1 MRRLSISDI
10 HKKNRRQSHIS
21 GLGQWGYTLVELLV
35 TFALFAIFM
44 TAVVMCLPGITKIYM
59 QLQQINHEK
68 TICNTVSN
76 EIKTQLQGILG
87 VEADGD
93 PLGVKNGNG
102 LGYLALLNER
112 GAQIP
117 LTHEPAAT
125 SGSAVLPA
133 ADISGSGIEF
143 AYMNGI
149 VAQMDTNGFDG
160 YTMRKNKLQMDYHGA
175 YAVSPGALVTRYYEA
190 DIEKNTRTAMID
202 YQAAAGN
209 YSVASGVSVSDGI
222 QNVAY
227 AIRYP
232 YVPSFYEGFELQTT
246 FTIKKDACY
255 TAGSGTTESPARVYV
270 NYVNYTLSLLKDGK
284 LCYSQDYVV
293 NVQNAVPYKGT
304 KVAKKPDT
312 PDEPE
317 KPVWGDTYVVEDS
330 VSGSHWDNGGNYTL
344 VLHLPASN
352 DIDDY
357 DMWEICL
364 PERLREAWIA
374 VGNPNDFPRGD
385 LFTVTRNGANLVIR
399 LNKYGYIGESLVTIK
414 FGVLNGYLTEEE
426 MKGLEG
432 SSKIKAYKTY
442 EYATSKDVSIKENG
456 KNGSQWNVSY
466 EMKEPTG
473 EKRMR
478 ERVTIIYDSP
488 VKEVKT
494 DYPQQ
499 CLLKIDPDDHR
510 IVYVYGNVLEAGSV
524 ANNFIRA
531 SFEDPDAINNM
542 KAPTIKFGID

>member
-1 MRRLSISDI
+1 M
-10 HKKNRRQSHIS
+10 HKKNRRQFHIP
-21 GLGQWGYTLVELLV
+21 GLGQRGYTLVELLV

-76 EIKTQLQGILG
+76 EIQTQLQGILG

-102 LGYLALLNER
+102 LGYLALLDER

-117 LTHEPAAT
+117 LTHEPAAP

-149 VAQMDTNGFDG
+149 VAQMDTKGFDG

-175 YAVSPGALVTRYYEA
+175 HAVSPVALVTRYYEA
-190 DIEKNTRTAMID
+190 DIEKNTRIATID

-270 NYVNYTLSLLKDGK
+270 NYVNYTLSLLKDGQ

-293 NVQNAVPYKGT
+293 NIQNAVPYLGT
-304 KVAKKPDT
+304 KVAE
-312 PDEPE
+312 EPE
-317 KPVWGDTYVVEDS
+317 KPKPAMKDTYVKPDSTFKLPDTNEWTYQYGFTFHIEPSMDENGADTWIIQFPENMKIVAAWIPGDHNTRYTTRHTDHTIIIERNAAFGFKETDEFIIYYQLDRPLDDYHVVDGSDYITCISTPYATPTNSHVEQMQFTRWGDYDS
-330 VSGSHWDNGGNYTL
+330 VVNCKVRATDIKVKTYVEVTYEKEVESARL
-344 VLHLPASN
+344 SN
-352 DIDDY
+352 EYANFVEVD
-357 DMWEICL
+357 
-364 PERLREAWIA
+364 
-374 VGNPNDFPRGD
+374 GK
-385 LFTVTRNGANLVIR
+385 TVRI
-399 LNKYGYIGESLVTIK
+399 YGYRITPGTLYEIQLLVKLKDGT
-414 FGVLNGYLTEEE
+414 
-426 MKGLEG
+426 
-432 SSKIKAYKTY
+432 KT
-442 EYATSKDVSIKENG
+442 
-456 KNGSQWNVSY
+456 
-466 EMKEPTG
+466 
-473 EKRMR
+473 
-478 ERVTIIYDSP
+478 
-488 VKEVKT
+488 
-494 DYPQQ
+494 
-499 CLLKIDPDDHR
+499 
-510 IVYVYGNVLEAGSV
+510 
-524 ANNFIRA
+524 
-531 SFEDPDAINNM
+531 EDPVSVRIGDEWYQN
-542 KAPTIKFGID
+542 

>member
-1 MRRLSISDI
+1 MSISDM
-10 HKKNRRQSHIS
+10 HKKNRRQTHIP

-59 QLQQINHEK
+59 QLQQINPEK

-76 EIKTQLQGILG
+76 EIQTQLQGILG

-102 LGYLALLNER
+102 LGYLALLDER

-175 YAVSPGALVTRYYEA
+175 HAVSPGALVTRYYEA
-190 DIEKNTRTAMID
+190 DIEKNTRTATID

-270 NYVNYTLSLLKDGK
+270 NYVNYTLSLLKDGQ

-293 NVQNAVPYKGT
+293 NIQNAVPYLGT
-304 KVAKKPDT
+304 KVA
-312 PDEPE
+312 E
-317 KPVWGDTYVVEDS
+317 KPEEPKPTTKDTYVKPDSTFKLPDTNEWTYQYGFTFHIEPSMDENGADTWIIQFPENMKIVTAWIPGDHNTRYTTRHTDHTIIIERNAAFGFKETDEFIIYYQLDRPLDDYHVVDGSDYITCISTPYATPTNSNVEQMQFTRWGDYDS
-330 VSGSHWDNGGNYTL
+330 VVNCKVRATDIKVKTYVEVTYEKEVESARL
-344 VLHLPASN
+344 SN
-352 DIDDY
+352 EYANFVEVD
-357 DMWEICL
+357 
-364 PERLREAWIA
+364 
-374 VGNPNDFPRGD
+374 VK
-385 LFTVTRNGANLVIR
+385 TVRI
-399 LNKYGYIGESLVTIK
+399 YGYRITPGTLYEIQLLVKLKDGT
-414 FGVLNGYLTEEE
+414 
-426 MKGLEG
+426 
-432 SSKIKAYKTY
+432 KT
-442 EYATSKDVSIKENG
+442 
-456 KNGSQWNVSY
+456 
-466 EMKEPTG
+466 
-473 EKRMR
+473 
-478 ERVTIIYDSP
+478 
-488 VKEVKT
+488 
-494 DYPQQ
+494 
-499 CLLKIDPDDHR
+499 
-510 IVYVYGNVLEAGSV
+510 
-524 ANNFIRA
+524 
-531 SFEDPDAINNM
+531 EDPVSVRIGDEWYQN
-542 KAPTIKFGID
+542 

>member
-1 MRRLSISDI
+1 M
-10 HKKNRRQSHIS
+10 HKKNRRQFHIP
-21 GLGQWGYTLVELLV
+21 GLGQRGYTLVELLV

-44 TAVVMCLPGITKIYM
+44 TAVAMCLPGITKIYM

-76 EIKTQLQGILG
+76 EIQTQLQGILG

-102 LGYLALLNER
+102 LGYLALLDER

-117 LTHEPAAT
+117 LTHEPAGT

-175 YAVSPGALVTRYYEA
+175 HAVSPGALVTRYYEA
-190 DIEKNTRTAMID
+190 DIEKNTRTATID

-270 NYVNYTLSLLKDGK
+270 NYVNYTLSLLKDGQ

-293 NVQNAVPYKGT
+293 NIQNAVPYLGT
-304 KVAKKPDT
+304 KVAE
-312 PDEPE
+312 EPE
-317 KPVWGDTYVVEDS
+317 KPKPTMKDTYVKPDSTFKLPDTNEWTYQYGFTFHIEPSMDENGADTWIIQFPENMKIVAAWIPGDHNTRYTTRHTDHTIIIERNAAFGFKETDEFIIYYQLDRPLDDYHVVDGSDYITCISTPYATPTNSNVEQMQFTRWGDYDS
-330 VSGSHWDNGGNYTL
+330 VVNCKVRATDIKVKTYVEVTYEKEVESARL
-344 VLHLPASN
+344 SN
-352 DIDDY
+352 EYANFVEVD
-357 DMWEICL
+357 
-364 PERLREAWIA
+364 
-374 VGNPNDFPRGD
+374 GK
-385 LFTVTRNGANLVIR
+385 TVRI
-399 LNKYGYIGESLVTIK
+399 YGYRITPGTLYEIQLLVKLKDGT
-414 FGVLNGYLTEEE
+414 
-426 MKGLEG
+426 
-432 SSKIKAYKTY
+432 KT
-442 EYATSKDVSIKENG
+442 
-456 KNGSQWNVSY
+456 
-466 EMKEPTG
+466 
-473 EKRMR
+473 
-478 ERVTIIYDSP
+478 
-488 VKEVKT
+488 
-494 DYPQQ
+494 
-499 CLLKIDPDDHR
+499 
-510 IVYVYGNVLEAGSV
+510 
-524 ANNFIRA
+524 
-531 SFEDPDAINNM
+531 EDPVSVRIGDEWYQN
-542 KAPTIKFGID
+542 

>member
-76 EIKTQLQGILG
+76 EIQTQLQGILG

-102 LGYLALLNER
+102 LGYLALLDER

-149 VAQMDTNGFDG
+149 AAQMDTNGFDG

-293 NVQNAVPYKGT
+293 NIQNAVPYLGT
-304 KVAKKPDT
+304 KVAEK
-312 PDEPE
+312 PE
-317 KPVWGDTYVVEDS
+317 KPKPTMKDTYVKPDSTFKLPDTNEWTYQYGFTFHIEPSMDENGADTWIIQFPDNMKIVTAWIPGDHNTRYTTRHTDHTIIIERNAAFGFKETDEFIIYYQLDRPLDDYHVVDGSDYITCISTPYATPTNSNVEQMQFTRWGDYDS
-330 VSGSHWDNGGNYTL
+330 VVNCKVRATDIKVKTYVEVTYEKEVESARL
-344 VLHLPASN
+344 SN
-352 DIDDY
+352 EYANFVEVD
-357 DMWEICL
+357 
-364 PERLREAWIA
+364 
-374 VGNPNDFPRGD
+374 GK
-385 LFTVTRNGANLVIR
+385 TVRI
-399 LNKYGYIGESLVTIK
+399 YGYRITPGTLYEIQLLVKLKDGT
-414 FGVLNGYLTEEE
+414 
-426 MKGLEG
+426 
-432 SSKIKAYKTY
+432 KT
-442 EYATSKDVSIKENG
+442 
-456 KNGSQWNVSY
+456 
-466 EMKEPTG
+466 
-473 EKRMR
+473 
-478 ERVTIIYDSP
+478 
-488 VKEVKT
+488 
-494 DYPQQ
+494 
-499 CLLKIDPDDHR
+499 
-510 IVYVYGNVLEAGSV
+510 
-524 ANNFIRA
+524 
-531 SFEDPDAINNM
+531 EDPVSVRIGDEWYQN
-542 KAPTIKFGID
+542 